1 MQTVLVVASPTAG
14 VVYLGGRFAG
24 EVDDGRPLTTLVSPF
39 GPLFLE
45 FRPFGSGYLPLTLRL
60 TLSKGRLTLSGDEPD
75 GRYFA
80 AIWPGGTIELEL
92 MPERAEQPVFRPIS
106 EASGVYISCAI
117 GRKSCVRCE
126 REGEIY
132 IHPLPEGAAPPVCM
146 SLPDG
151 ILLSGAFSDGNEYAL
166 ILAPDGSAV
175 RLCLN
180 GRDLTLPD
188 DGHAVRMFCPAG
200 DTVGHAWLETWSP
213 SGEEWR
219 RVSAEPMWEKGA
231 PAWPE
236 TPEATALAALE
247 TAQLGLMQEA
257 ASYFAPAV
265 SCMEALEQA
274 AQFDGCASL
283 RHPLPDGC
291 PAVGLTRME
300 KGVLH
305 ITPVRYVASPGG
317 AHGFWQLTKLKVGD
331 CT

>member
-24 EVDDGRPLTTLVSPF
+24 EVDAGRPLTTPVSPF

-45 FRPFGSGYLPLTLRL
+45 LRPFGSGYLPLTLRL
-60 TLSKGRLTLSGDEPD
+60 TLSQGRLTLPEDEPD

-80 AIWPGGTIELEL
+80 AVWPGGTIELEL
-92 MPERAEQPVFRPIS
+92 MPERPEQPVFRPIS
-106 EASGVYISCAI
+106 EVAGVRISCAM

-126 REGEIY
+126 REGETY
-132 IHPLPEGAAPPVCM
+132 IHPLPEGANAPVCTP
-146 SLPDG
+146 LPDG
-151 ILLSGAFSDGNEYAL
+151 ILLSGTLSDGNEYAL
-166 ILAPDGSAV
+166 ILAPDASVV
-175 RLCLN
+175 RLWLN

-188 DGHAVRMFCPAG
+188 GGHAVRMFCPAG

-213 SGEEWR
+213 SGVEWR

-231 PAWPE
+231 PVRPE

-247 TAQLGLMQEA
+247 AAQLGLMQEA
-257 ASYFAPAV
+257 ASYFAPAA
-265 SCMEALEQA
+265 SCMDALEQA
-274 AQFDGCASL
+274 ARFDGCAPL

-305 ITPVRYVASPGG
+305 IAPVRYAASPGG
-317 AHGFWQLTKLKVGD
+317 VHGFWQLTKLAVDD
-331 CT
+331 CA